1 MREKGGRERRKERS
15 VWRARSLSEIRNRIA
30 EKTLLSSDSKLKR
43 PEQSGRPF
51 MNEVGYGV
59 AGAEKPTDQ

>member
-15 VWRARSLSEIRNRIA
+15 VWWARSLSEIRNRIA
-30 EKTLLSSDSKLKR
+30 EKTLLSSDSKLKH

-51 MNEVGYGV
+51 MNEVG
-59 AGAEKPTDQ
+59 